1 MAGDKESVTAM
12 VLYSGAVGD
21 YDKRV
26 VLLTRQKGKI
36 AAFARGARRQGS
48 QLMAAVMPFCYGE
61 FSLYAGRDYYV
72 ITDARPE
79 RFFDSLGNDIY
90 TACMASYFAEVMN
103 FFGHEN
109 ADTSQLLL
117 HLYASLRELEKK
129 RLPSALVRSVFELRT
144 LALEGVFSP
153 DAAGTDC
160 SPGAQKALQ
169 HIASSDAGS
178 LYAFSVSREVEKEIS
193 GISARLFGAYTGRHF
208 TSLDILD
215 TVGPAQDS

>member
-1 MAGDKESVTAM
+1 MARDKESVTAM
-12 VLYSGAVGD
+12 VLYAGAVGD

-61 FSLYAGRDYYV
+61 FSLYAGKDYYV

-79 RFFDSLGNDIY
+79 RFFDSLGNDIT

-103 FFGHEN
+103 YIAREN
-109 ADTSQLLL
+109 ADTAPLLL

-129 RLPSALVRSVFELRT
+129 RLPVSLVRNVFELRT
-144 LALEGVFSP
+144 LSLEGVFSP
-153 DAAGTDC
+153 ESAGRE
-160 SPGAQKALQ
+160 SSAGAVKAME
-169 HIASSDAGS
+169 HIASSEVQS
-178 LYAFSVSREVEKEIS
+178 LYAFSVSEEVEKELS
-193 GISARLFGAYTGRHF
+193 ETALRLFSAYTGHHF
-208 TSLDILD
+208 TSMDILD
-215 TVGPAQDS
+215 SVSPGSLH